1 MIGAGAAGMMA
12 AITAAGNG
20 HDVIVC
26 EKNEKPGKK
35 LYITGKGRCNLTNAV
50 DAEGMLRSV
59 MSNPRFLYSAVSGFD
74 SFDTMRFF
82 EGLGLEL
89 KVERGGRVFPQS
101 DKSSDVISCLER
113 EMRRR
118 KVTLMLNTEV
128 VSVEAKDGT
137 FSCVVLQDGRRLYA
151 DACVIATGGMSYPL
165 TGSTGDGYRF
175 AAALGHTVTDRY
187 PSLVGVRVKEDFV
200 RELEGL
206 SLKNIELHLKEAVQ
220 PYTAP
225 GEGVIPKKHSSSKKK
240 DVFSAFGELVFTSDG
255 MSGPVVLSASSYI
268 GPLLAKKPLILSLD
282 LKPALSEEQLDARIL
297 RDFDEMKNRQYK
309 NALEHLLPQKLIG
322 VIIRLSEIEPDKR
335 VNLVTKDERRRLAS
349 LLKNLTFHVESLRDF
364 KEAVITKGGV
374 KVSEIVPST
383 MESKLVSR
391 LYFAGEVMDLD
402 ALTGGYNLQIAWS
415 TARAAGL
422 AIE

>member
-1 MIGAGAAGMMA
+1 MMA
-12 AITAAGNG
+12 AVTAAGNG
-20 HDVIVC
+20 HDVVVC
-26 EKNEKPGKK
+26 EKNDKVGRK
-35 LYITGKGRCNLTNAV
+35 LYITGKGRCNLTNAT
-50 DAEGMLRSV
+50 DAEGLLRGV
-59 MSNPRFLYSAVSGFD
+59 RSNPRFLFSAVSGFD
-74 SFDTMRFF
+74 SADTMRFF
-82 EGLGLEL
+82 EDLGLSL
-89 KVERGGRVFPQS
+89 KVERGNRVFPAS

-118 KVTLMLNTEV
+118 NITIMLNTEV
-128 VSVEAKDGT
+128 ISVEAADRA
-137 FSCVVLQDGRRLYA
+137 FSHVVLRNGAKLYA
-151 DACVIATGGMSYPL
+151 DACIIATGGISYPL

-175 AAALGHTVTDRY
+175 AAALGHTVTDLY
-187 PSLVGVRVKEDFV
+187 PSLVGVRLKENFIK
-200 RELEGL
+200 ELEGL
-206 SLKNIELHLKEAVQ
+206 SLKNVCLHLREEAQ
-220 PYTAP
+220 TA
-225 GEGVIPKKHSSSKKK
+225 KK
-240 DVFSAFGELVFTSDG
+240 DIFSALGELIFTSDG

-268 GPLLAKKPLILSLD
+268 GPYLSKKPLIFVLD

-297 RDFDEMKNRQYK
+297 RDFDEFKNRQYK

-322 VIIRLSEIEPDKR
+322 VIIRLSEIEPEKR
-335 VNLVTKDERRRLAS
+335 VNLITKEERRRLAS
-349 LLKNLTFHVESLRDF
+349 LLKNLTFHIDGLGEY

-391 LYFAGEVMDLD
+391 VYFAGEVMDLD

>member
-1 MIGAGAAGMMA
+1 MSRVVIIGGGAAGMMA
-12 AITAAGNG
+12 AVTAAGNG
-20 HDVIVC
+20 HDVVVC
-26 EKNEKPGKK
+26 EKNDKVGRK
-35 LYITGKGRCNLTNAV
+35 LYITGKGRCNLTNAT
-50 DAEGMLRSV
+50 DAEGLLRGV
-59 MSNPRFLYSAVSGFD
+59 RSNPRFLFSAVSGFD
-74 SFDTMRFF
+74 SADTMRFF
-82 EGLGLEL
+82 EDLGLSL
-89 KVERGGRVFPQS
+89 KVERGNRVFPAS

-118 KVTLMLNTEV
+118 NVTIMLNTEV
-128 VSVEAKDGT
+128 ISVEAADRA
-137 FSCVVLQDGRRLYA
+137 FSHVVLRNGAKLYA
-151 DACVIATGGMSYPL
+151 DACIIATGGISYPL

-175 AAALGHTVTDRY
+175 AAALGHTVTDLY
-187 PSLVGVRVKEDFV
+187 PSLVGVRLKENFIK
-200 RELEGL
+200 ELEGL
-206 SLKNIELHLKEAVQ
+206 SLKNVCLHLREEAQ
-220 PYTAP
+220 TA
-225 GEGVIPKKHSSSKKK
+225 KK
-240 DVFSAFGELVFTSDG
+240 DIFSALGELIFTSDG

-268 GPLLAKKPLILSLD
+268 GPYLSKKPLIFVLD

-297 RDFDEMKNRQYK
+297 RDFDEFKNRQYK

-322 VIIRLSEIEPDKR
+322 VIIRLSEIEPEKR
-335 VNLVTKDERRRLAS
+335 VNLITKEERRRLAS
-349 LLKNLTFHVESLRDF
+349 LLKNLTFHIDGLGEY

-391 LYFAGEVMDLD
+391 VYFAGEVMDLD

>member
-1 MIGAGAAGMMA
+1 MSRVVIIGGGAAGMMA
-12 AITAAGNG
+12 AVTAAGNG
-20 HDVIVC
+20 HDVVVC
-26 EKNEKPGKK
+26 EKNDKVGRK
-35 LYITGKGRCNLTNAV
+35 LYITGKGRCNLTNAT
-50 DAEGMLRSV
+50 DAEGLLRGV
-59 MSNPRFLYSAVSGFD
+59 RSNPRFLFSAVSGFD
-74 SFDTMRFF
+74 SADTMRFF
-82 EGLGLEL
+82 EDLGLSL
-89 KVERGGRVFPQS
+89 KVERGNRVFPAS

-118 KVTLMLNTEV
+118 NITIMLNTEV
-128 VSVEAKDGT
+128 ISVEAADRA
-137 FSCVVLQDGRRLYA
+137 FSHVVLRNGAKLYA
-151 DACVIATGGMSYPL
+151 DACIIATGGISYPL

-175 AAALGHTVTDRY
+175 AAALGHTVTDLY
-187 PSLVGVRVKEDFV
+187 PPLVGVRLKENFIK
-200 RELEGL
+200 ELEGL
-206 SLKNIELHLKEAVQ
+206 SLKNVCLHLREEAR
-220 PYTAP
+220 TA
-225 GEGVIPKKHSSSKKK
+225 KK
-240 DVFSAFGELVFTSDG
+240 DIFSALGELIFTSDG

-268 GPLLAKKPLILSLD
+268 GPYLSKKPLIFVLD

-297 RDFDEMKNRQYK
+297 RDFDEFKNRQYK

-322 VIIRLSEIEPDKR
+322 VIIRLSEIEPEKR
-335 VNLVTKDERRRLAS
+335 VNLITKEERRRLAS
-349 LLKNLTFHVESLRDF
+349 LLKNLTFHIDGLGEY

-391 LYFAGEVMDLD
+391 VYFAGEVMDLD

>member
-1 MIGAGAAGMMA
+1 MSRVVIIGGGAAGMMA
-12 AITAAGNG
+12 AVTAAGNG
-20 HDVIVC
+20 HDVVVC
-26 EKNEKPGKK
+26 EKNEKVGRK
-35 LYITGKGRCNLTNAV
+35 LYITGKGRCNLTNAT
-50 DAEGMLRSV
+50 DAEGLLRGV
-59 MSNPRFLYSAVSGFD
+59 RSNPRFLFSAVSGFD
-74 SFDTMRFF
+74 SADTMRFF
-82 EGLGLEL
+82 EDLGLSL
-89 KVERGGRVFPQS
+89 KVERGNRVFPAS

-118 KVTLMLNTEV
+118 NVTIMLNTEV
-128 VSVEAKDGT
+128 ISVEAADRA
-137 FSCVVLQDGRRLYA
+137 FSHVVLRNGAKLYA
-151 DACVIATGGMSYPL
+151 DACIIATGGISYPL

-175 AAALGHTVTDRY
+175 AAALGHTVTDLY
-187 PSLVGVRVKEDFV
+187 PSLVGVRLKENFIK
-200 RELEGL
+200 ELEGL
-206 SLKNIELHLKEAVQ
+206 SLKNVCLHLREEAQ
-220 PYTAP
+220 TA
-225 GEGVIPKKHSSSKKK
+225 KK
-240 DVFSAFGELVFTSDG
+240 DIFSALGELIFTSDG

-268 GPLLAKKPLILSLD
+268 GPYLSKKPLIFVLD

-297 RDFDEMKNRQYK
+297 RDFDEFKNRQYK

-322 VIIRLSEIEPDKR
+322 VIIRLSEIEPEKR
-335 VNLVTKDERRRLAS
+335 VNLITKEERRRLAS
-349 LLKNLTFHVESLRDF
+349 LLKNLTFHIDGLGEY

-391 LYFAGEVMDLD
+391 VYFAGEVMDLD

>member
-1 MIGAGAAGMMA
+1 MMA
-12 AITAAGNG
+12 AVTAAGNG
-20 HDVIVC
+20 HDVVVC
-26 EKNEKPGKK
+26 EKNDKVGRK
-35 LYITGKGRCNLTNAV
+35 LYITGKGRCNLTNAT
-50 DAEGMLRSV
+50 DAEGLLRGV
-59 MSNPRFLYSAVSGFD
+59 RSNPRFLFSAVSGFD
-74 SFDTMRFF
+74 SADTMRFF
-82 EGLGLEL
+82 EDLGLSL
-89 KVERGGRVFPQS
+89 KVERGNRVFPAS

-118 KVTLMLNTEV
+118 NVTIMLNTEV
-128 VSVEAKDGT
+128 ISVEGADRA
-137 FSCVVLQDGRRLYA
+137 FSHVVLRNGAKLYA
-151 DACVIATGGMSYPL
+151 DACIIATGGISYPL

-175 AAALGHTVTDRY
+175 AAALGHTVTDLY
-187 PSLVGVRVKEDFV
+187 PSLVGVRLKENFIK
-200 RELEGL
+200 ELEGL
-206 SLKNIELHLKEAVQ
+206 SLKNVCLHLREEAR
-220 PYTAP
+220 TA
-225 GEGVIPKKHSSSKKK
+225 KK
-240 DVFSAFGELVFTSDG
+240 DIFSALGELIFTSDG

-268 GPLLAKKPLILSLD
+268 GPYLSKKPLIFVLD

-297 RDFDEMKNRQYK
+297 RDFDEFKNRQYK

-322 VIIRLSEIEPDKR
+322 VIIRLSEIEPEKR
-335 VNLVTKDERRRLAS
+335 VNLITKEERRRLAS
-349 LLKNLTFHVESLRDF
+349 LLKNLTFHIDGLGEY

-391 LYFAGEVMDLD
+391 VYFAGEVMDLD